1 MQACLERRL
10 KMKINEENFIIQ
22 LRKRNEKALDYVIDN
37 YGWIIKSIVK
47 KHLYNLY
54 SIQDECI
61 NDVLMGIW
69 NNIDTFDESKSEF
82 KNWVG
87 GIAKFKSMDYKRK
100 YLKGLKYE
108 NIDDLN
114 IAVADSTHEILKD
127 ELSLEV
133 EEMLNCLNEKD
144 RGLFYKLYVEEIEIN
159 KISEKTGM
167 KRDAIYNRVSR
178 AKKKIRDIFKLG
190 ESRGY

>member
-1 MQACLERRL
+1 
-10 KMKINEENFIIQ
+10 MKINEENFIIQ

-47 KHLYNLY
+47 KHLYNLQ
-54 SIQDECI
+54 SVQDECI
-61 NDVLMGIW
+61 NDVLIGIW
-69 NNIDTFDESKSEF
+69 NNIDTFDENKSEF
-82 KNWVG
+82 KNWVA
-87 GIAKFKSMDYKRK
+87 GIAKFKSIDYKRK
-100 YLKGLKYE
+100 YLKGLEYE

-114 IAVADSTHEILKD
+114 ISVSESTYKILEN

-144 RGLFYKLYVEEIEIN
+144 RDLFYKLYVEEIEVN
-159 KISEKTGM
+159 KISEETGM

-178 AKKKIRDIFKLG
+178 AKKKIRDIFKFK

>member
-1 MQACLERRL
+1 
-10 KMKINEENFIIQ
+10 MKINEENFIIQ

-47 KHLYNLY
+47 KHLYNLQ
-54 SIQDECI
+54 SVQDECI
-61 NDVLMGIW
+61 NDVLIGIW
-69 NNIDTFDESKSEF
+69 NNIDTFDENKSEF
-82 KNWVG
+82 KNWVA
-87 GIAKFKSMDYKRK
+87 GIAKFKSIDYKRK
-100 YLKGLKYE
+100 YLKGLEYE

-114 IAVADSTHEILKD
+114 ISVSESTYEILEN

-144 RGLFYKLYVEEIEIN
+144 RDLFYKLYVEEIEVY
-159 KISEKTGM
+159 KISEETGM

-178 AKKKIRDIFKLG
+178 AKKKIRDIFKFK

>member
-1 MQACLERRL
+1 
-10 KMKINEENFIIQ
+10 MKINEENFIIQ
-22 LRKRNEKALDYVIDN
+22 LRKRNENALDYVIDN

-47 KHLYNLY
+47 KHLYNLQ
-54 SIQDECI
+54 SVQDECI

-69 NNIDTFDESKSEF
+69 NNITTFDENKSEF
-82 KNWVG
+82 KNWVA
-87 GIAKFKSMDYKRK
+87 GIAKFKSIDYKRK
-100 YLKGLKYE
+100 YLKGLEYE

-114 IAVADSTHEILKD
+114 ISVSESTYEILEN

-144 RGLFYKLYVEEIEIN
+144 RDLFYKIYVEEIEVN
-159 KISEKTGM
+159 KISEETGM

-178 AKKKIRDIFKLG
+178 AKKKIRDIFKFK

>member
-1 MQACLERRL
+1 
-10 KMKINEENFIIQ
+10 MKINEENFIIQ

-47 KHLYNLY
+47 KNLYNLQ
-54 SIQDECI
+54 SVQDECI
-61 NDVLMGIW
+61 NDVLIGIW
-69 NNIDTFDESKSEF
+69 NNIDIFDENKSEF
-82 KNWVG
+82 KNWVA
-87 GIAKFKSMDYKRK
+87 GIAKFKSIDYKRK
-100 YLKGLKYE
+100 YLKGLEYE

-114 IAVADSTHEILKD
+114 ISVSESTYEILEN

-144 RGLFYKLYVEEIEIN
+144 RDLFYKLYVEEIEVN
-159 KISEKTGM
+159 KISEETGM

-178 AKKKIRDIFKLG
+178 AKKKIRDIFKFK

>member
-1 MQACLERRL
+1 
-10 KMKINEENFIIQ
+10 MKINEENFIIQ
-22 LRKRNEKALDYVIDN
+22 LRRKNEKALDYVIDN

-47 KHLYNLY
+47 KHLYNLQ
-54 SIQDECI
+54 SVQDECI

-69 NNIDTFDESKSEF
+69 NNIDTFDENKSDF
-82 KNWVG
+82 KNWVA
-87 GIAKFKSMDYKRK
+87 GIAKFKSIDYKRK
-100 YLKGLKYE
+100 YLKGLEYE

-114 IAVADSTHEILKD
+114 ISVSDSTYEILKN

-133 EEMLNCLNEKD
+133 EEMLNCLNRKD
-144 RGLFYKLYVEEIEIN
+144 RDLFYKLYVEEVEVN
-159 KISEKTGM
+159 KISEETGM

-178 AKKKIRDIFKLG
+178 AKKKIRDIFKFK

>member
-1 MQACLERRL
+1 
-10 KMKINEENFIIQ
+10 MKINEENFIIQ

-47 KHLYNLY
+47 KHLYNLQ
-54 SIQDECI
+54 IVQDECI
-61 NDVLMGIW
+61 NDVLIGIW
-69 NNIDTFDESKSEF
+69 NNIDTFDENKSEF
-82 KNWVG
+82 KNWVA
-87 GIAKFKSMDYKRK
+87 GIAKFKSIDYKRK
-100 YLKGLKYE
+100 YLKGLEYE

-114 IAVADSTHEILKD
+114 ISVSESTYEILEN
-127 ELSLEV
+127 ELSLDV

-144 RGLFYKLYVEEIEIN
+144 RDLFYKLYVEEIEVN
-159 KISEKTGM
+159 KISEETGM

-178 AKKKIRDIFKLG
+178 AKKKIRDIFKFK